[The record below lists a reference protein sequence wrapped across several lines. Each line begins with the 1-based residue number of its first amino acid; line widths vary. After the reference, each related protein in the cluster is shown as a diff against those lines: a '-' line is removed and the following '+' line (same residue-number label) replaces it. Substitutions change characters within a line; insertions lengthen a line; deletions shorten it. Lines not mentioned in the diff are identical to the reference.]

1 MGTVGAKFF
10 DSTSHVDQTD
20 KVLIFLPC
28 VLFGIAADVQII
40 VSTHTYK
47 PIAFTGMP
55 FRGARFCLLAIGAVS
70 LVVSVAVIT
79 ISFLVFGGISHDPN
93 LRRVCFI
100 AFMIKALT
108 WSPFLALEFYDT
120 LFEQIYHDVMFQLNV
135 IKPYNSRNAS
145 PNQTRSGKL
154 SARNSK
160 NLSTIKEAN
169 QQTMLE
175 ESSEN
180 DDEPGGT

>member
-1 MGTVGAKFF
+1 MGTVGTKFF
-10 DSTSHVDQTD
+10 DSKSQADQAEKMLT
-20 KVLIFLPC
+20 FLPC
-28 VLFGIAADVQII
+28 ALFGLAADVQIL
-40 VSTHTYK
+40 VSTYSYK
-47 PIAFTGMP
+47 PIAFTGLP
-55 FRGARFCLLAIGAVS
+55 FGGARFCLLAIGVVS
-70 LVVSVAVIT
+70 LIVSVAVIT
-79 ISFLVFGGISHDPN
+79 MSFLVFGGFSHDPN
-93 LRRVCFI
+93 LRRICFI

-108 WSPFLALEFYDT
+108 WSPFLAMEFYDT

-180 DDEPGGT
+180 EDEPGDT

>member
-1 MGTVGAKFF
+1 MLT
-10 DSTSHVDQTD
+10 
-20 KVLIFLPC
+20 FLPC
-28 VLFGIAADVQII
+28 ALFGLAADVQIL
-40 VSTHTYK
+40 VSTYSYK
-47 PIAFTGMP
+47 PIAFTGLP
-55 FRGARFCLLAIGAVS
+55 FGGARFCLLAIGVVS
-70 LVVSVAVIT
+70 LIVSVAVIT
-79 ISFLVFGGISHDPN
+79 MSFLVFGGFSHDPN
-93 LRRVCFI
+93 LRRICFI

-108 WSPFLALEFYDT
+108 WSPFLAMEFYDT

-160 NLSTIKEAN
+160 NLSTIREAN

-180 DDEPGGT
+180 EDEPGGT